1 MGGSSS
7 WRKGCRLGRRAGGSS
22 RGALGVGWGGEGVFW
37 ILDQCGGSQGRRKPK
52 EVLQDTGGDGPLNRG

>member
-37 ILDQCGGSQGRRKPK
+37 ILDQRGGSRGRR
-52 EVLQDTGGDGPLNRG
+52 GGGSLRRCCRTQVEMGP